1 MKASTQQNLKTLGI
15 TFFVLIVL
23 NVLGSLFFHRFDLTK
38 DKRYTLSETSLQIVK
53 QVKNPLSIKIYMQG
67 DLPADFKRLQ
77 QETKQLLE
85 EFQAYNSNIVFEF
98 VNPLENGEDNMD
110 VVKSL
115 YQKGLTPINITVDD
129 KGKQSQAM
137 VFPWAIAV
145 YNNKEVNIPLLKNIM
160 GTSTTQKVIGSI
172 QHLEYSIADGIN
184 KISKDRQKKVA
195 IIKGNG
201 ELKEVHIAKMLM
213 QIRESYYIGPFTLD
227 SVAKNPTGT
236 LDALKK
242 YDLAIISKPTES
254 FSDEEKQVLD
264 QFIMN
269 GGKTLWLIDQVA
281 ADMDSLYNQAGATL
295 AYPRDL
301 NLNDMFFKYGFRIN
315 PDLVKDEQGSK
326 LKLATGEQGS
336 ATQYQEFIWKFAPIV
351 IPANSNPIVKNLGQI
366 KFDFASPIDTL
377 KNGIKKTVLLQ
388 SSPYSKVI
396 GTPTEISL
404 NSVNEKTSPQD
415 YINKGNIPLSVL
427 LEGSFHSA
435 FENRVLPFKENSFLA
450 KGKPT
455 KMIVIAD
462 GDLARNQLDKNM
474 MPVELGYDQRT
485 GNLYDNKDFMMN
497 CINYLLDDTGLINIR
512 SKDVNL
518 PLLDKEKVYKNYSFT
533 QFITIGLPILILLVF
548 GFVFTYIRKRKYG
561 KQMLIKNLQN

>member
-1 MKASTQQNLKTLGI
+1 MKASNQQNIKVLGI
-15 TFFVLIVL
+15 TVFVLIVL
-23 NVLGSLFFHRFDLTK
+23 NVLGNLFFHRFDLTK
-38 DKRYTLSETSLQIVK
+38 DKRYTLSQTSLNIVK
-53 QVKNPLSIKIYMQG
+53 QVQNPLSIKIYMQG
-67 DLPADFKRLQ
+67 DLPADFRRLQ

-85 EFQAYNSNIVFEF
+85 EFQAYNNNIVFEF
-98 VNPLENGEDNMD
+98 VNPMENEEESME

-160 GTSTTQKVIGSI
+160 GASTTQKVVGSI
-172 QHLEYSIADGIN
+172 QHLEYSIADAIN
-184 KISKDRQKKVA
+184 KITKAKQKKVA

-201 ELKEVHIAKMLM
+201 EINEIHIAKMLM

-227 SVAKNPTGT
+227 SVAKNPTGS
-236 LDALKK
+236 LEALKK
-242 YDLAIISKPTES
+242 YDLAIISKPTEK

-281 ADMDSLYNQAGATL
+281 ADMDSLYNQSGATL

-315 PDLVKDEQGSK
+315 PDLVKDEQGSPI
-326 LKLATGEQGS
+326 KLATGEQGS
-336 ATQYQEFIWKFAPIV
+336 ATQYQDFVWKFAPQV
-351 IPANSNPIVKNLGQI
+351 YPTGKHPIVKNLGGI
-366 KFDFASPIDTL
+366 RFDFASPIDTL

-388 SSPYSKVI
+388 SSQYSKII
-396 GTPTEISL
+396 GTPAEINL
-404 NSVNEKTSPQD
+404 NIVTEKTSPQD
-415 YINKGNIPLSVL
+415 YVDKGNLPLSVL

-435 FENRVLPFKENSFLA
+435 FENRVLPFKENGFVA
-450 KGKPT
+450 KGKPN
-455 KMIVIAD
+455 KMIVISD

-485 GNLYDNKDFMMN
+485 GNLYDNKDFIMN

-512 SKDVNL
+512 SKDVEL
-518 PLLDKEKVYKNYSFT
+518 PLLDKEKVYENYSIT
-533 QFITIGLPILILLVF
+533 QFITIGLPIAILLVF
-548 GFVFTYIRKRKYG
+548 GVLFTYIRKRKYS
-561 KQMLIKNLQN
+561 K

>member
-1 MKASTQQNLKTLGI
+1 MKPSNQQNIKILGI
-15 TFFVLIVL
+15 TVFILIVL

-67 DLPADFKRLQ
+67 DLPADFRRLQ

-85 EFQAYNSNIVFEF
+85 EFQAYNKNIVFEF
-98 VNPLENGEDNMD
+98 VNPLENGEESMD

-115 YQKGLTPINITVDD
+115 YQKGMTPINITVDD

-137 VFPWAIAV
+137 VFPWAVAV
-145 YNNKEVNIPLLKNIM
+145 YDNKEVNIPLLKNIM
-160 GTSTTQKVIGSI
+160 GASTTKKVIGSI
-172 QHLEYSIADGIN
+172 QHLEYSIADAIN
-184 KISKDRQKKVA
+184 KITKAKQKKVA

-201 ELKEVHIAKMLM
+201 EINEVHIAKMLM

-227 SVAKNPTGT
+227 SVAQNPNGT

-242 YDLAIISKPTES
+242 YDLAIISKPTQT
-254 FSDEEKQVLD
+254 FTDEEKQVLD

-315 PDLVKDEQGSK
+315 PDLVKDEQGSPI
-326 LKLATGEQGS
+326 KLATGEQGS
-336 ATQYQEFIWKFAPIV
+336 ATQYQDFVWKFAPQV
-351 IPANSNPIVKNLGQI
+351 YPTSKHPIVKNLGGI
-366 KFDFASPIDTL
+366 RFDFASPIDTL

-388 SSPYSKVI
+388 SSQYSKTI
-396 GTPTEISL
+396 GTPSEINL
-404 NSVNEKTSPQD
+404 NSVTEHTSPQE
-415 YINKGNIPLSVL
+415 YVNKGNLPLSVL

-435 FENRVLPFKENSFLA
+435 FENRVLPFKENSFQS
-450 KGKPT
+450 KGKPN

-485 GNLYDNKDFMMN
+485 GNLYDNKDFIMN

-512 SKDVNL
+512 SKDVDL
-518 PLLDKEKVYKNYSFT
+518 PLLDKEKVYENYTLT

-548 GFVFTYIRKRKYG
+548 GLVFTYLRKRKYS
-561 KQMLIKNLQN
+561 K

>member
-1 MKASTQQNLKTLGI
+1 MKASTQQNIKTLGI
-15 TFFVLIVL
+15 TVFILIVL

-38 DKRYTLSETSLQIVK
+38 DKRYTLSETSLNIVK
-53 QVKNPLSIKIYMQG
+53 QVKNPLSIKIYMDG
-67 DLPADFKRLQ
+67 ELPADFRRLQ
-77 QETKQLLE
+77 QETRQLLE
-85 EFQAYNSNIVFEF
+85 EFQAYNPNIVFEF
-98 VNPLENGEDNMD
+98 VNPLENEDESESLT
-110 VVKSL
+110 KSL
-115 YQKGLTPINITVDD
+115 FQKGLTPINITVDD

-137 VFPWAIAV
+137 VFPWAVAV

-160 GTSTTQKVIGSI
+160 GASTEQKVKGSI
-172 QHLEYSIADGIN
+172 QHLEYSIADAIN
-184 KISKDRQKKVA
+184 KITKDKQKKVA

-201 ELKEVHIAKMLM
+201 ELNEIHIAKMLR

-227 SVAKNPTGT
+227 SVAKDPNGT

-242 YDLAIISKPTES
+242 YDLAIISKPTET

-281 ADMDSLYNQAGATL
+281 ADMDSLYNQSGATL

-315 PDLVKDEQGSK
+315 PDLVKDEQGSPI
-326 LKLATGEQGS
+326 KLATGEQGS
-336 ATQYQEFIWKFAPIV
+336 ATQYQDFIWKFAPQV
-351 IPANSNPIVKNLGQI
+351 YPTSQHPIVKNLGGI

-377 KNGIKKTVLLQ
+377 KNGIKKTILLQ
-388 SSPYSKVI
+388 SSQYSRTI
-396 GTPTEISL
+396 GSPAEINL
-404 NSVNEKTSPQD
+404 NIVTEKTSPQD
-415 YINKGNIPLSVL
+415 YLNKGNIPLSVL

-435 FENRVLPFKENSFLA
+435 FENRVLPFKENAFQA
-450 KGKPT
+450 KGKPN
-455 KMIVIAD
+455 KMIVISD
-462 GDLARNQLDKNM
+462 GDLAKNQLDKNM

-512 SKDVNL
+512 SKDVEL
-518 PLLDKEKVYKNYSFT
+518 PLLDKEKVYANYTTT

-548 GFVFTYIRKRKYG
+548 GLVFTFIRKKKYS
-561 KQMLIKNLQN
+561 K

>member
-1 MKASTQQNLKTLGI
+1 MKSSNKLNLKTLGI
-15 TFFVLIVL
+15 TIFILIVL

-38 DKRYTLSETSLQIVK
+38 DKRYTLSETSLKIVR

-67 DLPADFKRLQ
+67 ELPADFRRLQ
-77 QETKQLLE
+77 LETKQLLE

-98 VNPLENGEDNMD
+98 VNPMEDGEDNME

-129 KGKQSQAM
+129 KGKQSQEM
-137 VFPWAIAV
+137 VFPWAVAV

-160 GTSTTQKVIGSI
+160 GASTTQKVIGSI
-172 QHLEYSIADGIN
+172 QHLEYSIADAIN
-184 KISKDRQKKVA
+184 KITKDRQKKVA

-201 ELKEVHIAKMLM
+201 ELSEIHIGKLLR
-213 QIRESYYIGPFTLD
+213 QIKESYYIGPFTLD
-227 SVAKNPTGT
+227 SVAKDPNGT
-236 LDALKK
+236 LHALEK
-242 YDLAIISKPTES
+242 YDLAIISKPTEK

-269 GGKTLWLIDQVA
+269 GGKTLWLVDQVA

-315 PDLVKDEQGSK
+315 PDLVKDENGSPI
-326 LKLATGEQGS
+326 KLATGEQGS
-336 ATQYQEFIWKFAPIV
+336 ATQYQDFIWKFAPLV
-351 IPANSNPIVKNLGQI
+351 QPSSQHPIVKNLGGI

-388 SSPYSKVI
+388 SSQYSKTI
-396 GTPTEISL
+396 GTPSEINL
-404 NSVNEKTSPQD
+404 NIVTEKTTPAD
-415 YINKGNIPLSVL
+415 YANKGNINLSVL

-435 FENRVLPFKENSFLA
+435 FENRVLPFKESSFQA

-455 KMIVIAD
+455 KMIVVAD
-462 GDLARNQLDKNM
+462 GDIARNQLDKNM

-497 CINYLLDDTGLINIR
+497 CVNYLLDDTGLINIR
-512 SKDVNL
+512 SKDVEL
-518 PLLDKEKVYKNYSFT
+518 PLLDKEKVYENYTTT

-548 GFVFTYIRKRKYG
+548 GLVFTFLRKKKYSR
-561 KQMLIKNLQN
+561 

>member
-1 MKASTQQNLKTLGI
+1 MTI
-15 TFFVLIVL
+15 FVLVVL

-38 DKRYTLSETSLQIVK
+38 DKRYTLSKTSLQIVK
-53 QVKNPLSIKIYMQG
+53 QVKNPLSIKIYMDG
-67 DLPADFKRLQ
+67 DLPADFRRLQ
-77 QETKQLLE
+77 QETRQLLE

-98 VNPLENGEDNMD
+98 VNPLENEDESEALT
-110 VVKSL
+110 KSL
-115 YQKGLTPINITVDD
+115 FQKGLTPVNITVDD

-145 YNNKEVNIPLLKNIM
+145 YNNKEVNIPLLKNRM
-160 GTSTTQKVIGSI
+160 GASTTQKVIGSI
-172 QHLEYSIADGIN
+172 QHLEYSITDAIN
-184 KISKDRQKKVA
+184 KITKDKQKKVA

-201 ELKEVHIAKMLM
+201 EMNEIHVAKMLM

-227 SVAKNPTGT
+227 SVAKNPTGS

-242 YDLAIISKPTES
+242 YDLAIIAKPTQT

-315 PDLVKDEQGSK
+315 PDLVKDEQGSPI
-326 LKLATGEQGS
+326 KLATGEQGS
-336 ATQYQEFIWKFAPIV
+336 ATQYQDFVWKFAPLV
-351 IPANSNPIVKNLGQI
+351 APQGTHPIVKNLGGI

-388 SSPYSKVI
+388 SSPYSTKI
-396 GTPTEISL
+396 GTPAE
-404 NSVNEKTSPQD
+404 VNLSIVSEETSPKD
-415 YINKGNIPLSVL
+415 YIKKGNLPLAVL
-427 LEGSFHSA
+427 LEGNFHSA
-435 FENRVLPFKENSFLA
+435 FENRILPFKENSFQP
-450 KGKPT
+450 KGKAT
-455 KMIVIAD
+455 KMIVISD
-462 GDLARNQLDKNM
+462 GDLARNQLDKNGL
-474 MPVELGYDQRT
+474 PVELGYDQRS
-485 GNLYDNKDFMMN
+485 GNVYDNKDFMMN

-512 SKDVNL
+512 NKDLDL
-518 PLLDKEKVYKNYSFT
+518 PLLDKEKVYENYSQT
-533 QFITIGLPILILLVF
+533 QFITIGLPILILLIF
-548 GFVFTYIRKRKYG
+548 GLAFTYIRKRKYS
-561 KQMLIKNLQN
+561 K

>member
-1 MKASTQQNLKTLGI
+1 MKATTQKNIKTLGI
-15 TFFVLIVL
+15 TVFVLIVL
-23 NVLGSLFFHRFDLTK
+23 NILGSLYFHRFDLTK
-38 DKRYTLSETSLQIVK
+38 DKRYTLSETSLNIVK
-53 QVKNPLSIKIYMQG
+53 QIRNPLSVKIYMDG
-67 DLPADFKRLQ
+67 DLPADFRRLQ
-77 QETKQLLE
+77 QETRQLLE

-98 VNPLENGEDNMD
+98 VNPLENQEESMD
-110 VVKSL
+110 LTKSL
-115 YQKGLTPINITVDD
+115 FQKGLTPINITVDD

-145 YNNKEVNIPLLKNIM
+145 YNNKEVNIPLLKNRM
-160 GTSTTQKVIGSI
+160 GASTTQKVIGSI
-172 QHLEYSIADGIN
+172 QHLEYSIADAIN
-184 KISKDRQKKVA
+184 KITKDKQKKVA

-201 ELKEVHIAKMLM
+201 EMNEIHIAKMLI

-227 SVAKNPTGT
+227 SVAKNPTGS
-236 LDALKK
+236 LEALKK
-242 YDLAIISKPTES
+242 YDLAIISKPTET

-269 GGKTLWLIDQVA
+269 GGKTLWLVDQVA
-281 ADMDSLYNQAGATL
+281 ADMDSLYNQSGATL

-315 PDLVKDEQGSK
+315 PDLVKDEQGSPI
-326 LKLATGEQGS
+326 KLATGEQGS
-336 ATQYQEFIWKFAPIV
+336 ATQYQDFVWKYAPQV
-351 IPANSNPIVKNLGQI
+351 YPDSQHPIVKNLGGI

-377 KNGIKKTVLLQ
+377 KNGIKKTVLLH
-388 SSPYSKVI
+388 SSQYSRTI
-396 GTPTEISL
+396 GTPSEINL
-404 NSVNEKTSPQD
+404 NIVTEKTSPQD
-415 YINKGNIPLSVL
+415 YINKGNLPLSVL

-435 FENRVLPFKENSFLA
+435 FENRVLPFRENSFLA

-455 KMIVIAD
+455 KMIVISD

-512 SKDVNL
+512 SKDLDL
-518 PLLDKEKVYKNYSFT
+518 PLLDKEKVYENYSTT

-548 GFVFTYIRKRKYG
+548 GLAFTFIRKRKYSR
-561 KQMLIKNLQN
+561 

>member
-1 MKASTQQNLKTLGI
+1 MKASTQQNIKILGI
-15 TFFVLIVL
+15 TVFVLIVL
-23 NVLGSLFFHRFDLTK
+23 NVLGTLFFHRFDLTK
-38 DKRYTLSETSLQIVK
+38 DKRYTLSKTSLQIVK

-67 DLPADFKRLQ
+67 DLPADFRRLQ
-77 QETKQLLE
+77 LETKQLLE

-98 VNPLENGEDNMD
+98 VNPMENEDESIEM
-110 VVKSL
+110 VKSL

-145 YNNKEVNIPLLKNIM
+145 YDNKEVNIPLLKNIM
-160 GTSTTQKVIGSI
+160 GASTTEKVIGSI
-172 QHLEYSIADGIN
+172 QHLEYSIADAIN
-184 KISKDRQKKVA
+184 KITKAKQKKVA
-195 IIKGNG
+195 FIKGNG
-201 ELKEVHIAKMLM
+201 EMNEVHVAKMLR
-213 QIRESYYIGPFTLD
+213 QIKESYYIGPFTLD
-227 SVAKNPTGT
+227 SVSKNPTGT
-236 LDALKK
+236 LEALNK
-242 YDLAIISKPTES
+242 YDLAIISKPTQT

-269 GGKTLWLIDQVA
+269 GGKTLWLIDQVS
-281 ADMDSLYNQAGATL
+281 ADMDSLYNQSGATL

-315 PDLVKDEQGSK
+315 PDLVKDEYGSPI
-326 LKLATGEQGS
+326 KLATGEQGS
-336 ATQYQEFIWKFAPIV
+336 ATQYQEFKWKYAPIV
-351 IPANSNPIVKNLGQI
+351 IPSGKHPIVKNLGQI

-388 SSPYSKVI
+388 SSQYSKKI
-396 GTPTEISL
+396 GTPTEINL
-404 NSVNEKTSPQD
+404 NIVTEQTTPQE
-415 YINKGNIPLSVL
+415 YLNKGNSALAVL
-427 LEGSFHSA
+427 LEGEFHSA
-435 FENRVLPFKENSFLA
+435 FENRVLPFKENAFQA
-450 KGKPT
+450 KGKPN

-512 SKDVNL
+512 SKDVDL
-518 PLLDKEKVYKNYSFT
+518 PLLDKDKVYENYTMT

-548 GFVFTYIRKRKYG
+548 GLAFTYIRKRKYS
-561 KQMLIKNLQN
+561 K